1 VSKTVDLGA
10 SFAQMIQ
17 MQQALMEQFNLV
29 MASLGVELRLEKIDI
44 EPADDK
50 NAIDFIWRLRCKY
63 PEILEEIKRKLIE
76 QYGGGGS
83 EE

>member
-1 VSKTVDLGA
+1 
-10 SFAQMIQ
+10 MIQ